1 MFRMGRSLMLPG
13 DMHLTQLIEGDRLV
27 DFLQVICWTVFF
39 SSPIQFLKIVAIIT
53 AMSCCR
59 MGNEQANSGAT

>member
-27 DFLQVICWTVFF
+27 DFLQVICWTVVF
-39 SSPIQFLKIVAIIT
+39 SST
-53 AMSCCR
+53 
-59 MGNEQANSGAT
+59 NSVSEDRCYHHSNVLLSNGK